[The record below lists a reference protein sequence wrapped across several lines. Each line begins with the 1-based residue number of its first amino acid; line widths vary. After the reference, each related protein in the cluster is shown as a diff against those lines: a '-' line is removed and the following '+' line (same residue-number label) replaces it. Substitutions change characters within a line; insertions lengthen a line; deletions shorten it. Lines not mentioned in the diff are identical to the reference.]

1 MDSRLRG
8 NDSFFLMLV
17 RRRIHPDYIFK
28 LTPLCEQL
36 QRGKARGRYDMCK
49 LIDFR
54 SLVLIGLIPLL
65 LMGCKK
71 ENKSFNGYIDAQLV
85 YLSADFGGRVTD
97 LAVHKGQLVQNNQFL
112 FRLEQTSE
120 LYDVTMSQLNSK
132 DLMAQR
138 QQILAQLNYYEITYH
153 RILGM
158 RKKNAASQSDL
169 DGARRD
175 LDVSKQ
181 QLADIDVKIKN
192 SQVDTADKKW
202 KVTRKENFAPEFGI
216 VFDTYY
222 TRGEFAQAS
231 YPVLSL
237 VTKSNIKTI
246 FFIPQEKLSQIRIND
261 RVRIKT
267 DKDFELAQGHIFFIS
282 NIAEYTPP
290 IIYSREESSRLVFR
304 VEAKID
310 SPDLEKLHLGQ
321 PVILELI
328 T

>member
-1 MDSRLRG
+1 
-8 NDSFFLMLV
+8 
-17 RRRIHPDYIFK
+17 
-28 LTPLCEQL
+28 
-36 QRGKARGRYDMCK
+36 MCK